1 MEKAS
6 LKVRVNPRSSRNEI
20 TGFRDGVLSVKLTAP
35 PVEGAANK
43 ACIELLADKLCIR
56 KSQIRLTSGNKSRD
70 KVFHLSDLSE
80 VELVQRLTR
89 LTADPGS

>member
-43 ACIELLADKLCIR
+43 ACIELLADKLGIR
-56 KSQIRLTSGNKSRD
+56 KSQISLASGEKSRD
-70 KVFHLSDLSE
+70 KAFEISDLSQ

-89 LTADPGS
+89 LTADPG